1 MGMSNDRFYLGADPN
16 NPCRRFWLDM
26 HERRAHVA
34 IVGATGTGKSHLLV
48 DLIGQDVAS
57 GRGCGLVDAKG
68 DTADAALAAMA
79 AMPEEKWPTLVP
91 DLVIIDP
98 ADPNCRAFFNP
109 LEVRPY
115 GSPSRQCQD
124 MVSVIKKVFGVDDTQ
139 APRLGLVLRR
149 SLQLAMDHQLTLC
162 DVPRILTD
170 GEFRGRLV
178 QRSEDEALRRFW
190 EFEFP
195 DTPSAQAAWTASS
208 LVRLETLLD
217 DPAIRRFL
225 GQPRSSFDFRR
236 LMDEGKVAIISL
248 SKGRLGQESAY
259 LLGGFLMVALQL
271 AAESRQEIFPP
282 EARRPWYLYIDE
294 AQNYVNT
301 RAFQELL
308 TEARGYGLALTLANQ
323 HLAQLEEGFRKA
335 ILGNVRIRVAF
346 RIGSDDAAVLSQ
358 DFWRFQGDRVKETR
372 WDTVRLGR
380 GVYLPFPEPVY
391 FSPSDEVRQNREAL
405 HYLPDRLMWVHLA
418 SRPAPYLLRTV
429 EIPRD
434 RLAAAR
440 GKVPRLKELVA
451 EAHGAPAL
459 STGQRAELPSPQR
472 QTYEWVRSSPSER
485 VRAQS

>member
-1 MGMSNDRFYLGADPN
+1 MNNNAFYLGADPK
-16 NPCRRFWLDM
+16 NPRRLLWLDI
-26 HERRAHVA
+26 HERRAHMAV
-34 IVGATGTGKSHLLV
+34 VGATGTGKSHLVV
-48 DLIGQDVAS
+48 DLLGQDIVA
-57 GRGCGLVDAKG
+57 GRGCGLIDAKG
-68 DTADAALAAMA
+68 DTADDVLAALAAM
-79 AMPEEKWPTLVP
+79 PEENWPALAR
-91 DLVIIDP
+91 DLVVIDP

-115 GSPSRQCQD
+115 GSPSRQVTD
-124 MVSVIKKVFGVDDTQ
+124 TVSIIKKIFGVDDTQ

-162 DVPRILTD
+162 DLPRILTD
-170 GEFRGRLV
+170 GEFRARLV

-190 EFEFP
+190 ELEFP
-195 DTPSAQAAWTASS
+195 DSPSAQAAWTASS

-225 GQPRSSFDFRR
+225 GQPRSSFDFRGM
-236 LMDEGKVAIISL
+236 MDEGKVVIINL

-271 AAESRQEIFPP
+271 AAESRQQIFPA

-301 RAFQELL
+301 RAFEELL
-308 TEARGYGLALTLANQ
+308 TEARGYGLSLTLANQ

-335 ILGNVRIRVAF
+335 ILGNARIRVAF
-346 RIGSDDAAVLSQ
+346 RVSLDDASVLAPE
-358 DFWRFQGDRVKETR
+358 FFRVTGQRQKETR

-380 GVYLPFPEPVY
+380 GVYLPVPEPVY
-391 FSPSDEVRQNREAL
+391 FSPSDEMRQNREAL

-418 SRPAPYLLRTV
+418 GPSAPRVLRTV
-429 EIPRD
+429 DIPRD

-440 GKVPRLKELVA
+440 EKVPRLKELVA
-451 EAHGAPAL
+451 ELQALPAPSA
-459 STGQRAELPSPQR
+459 TQRAELPPPTR
-472 QTYEWVRSSPSER
+472 GTYEWARGSPSEGI
-485 VRAQS
+485 RAHG